1 METGLC
7 IGEINLA
14 AYNAICAD
22 LRRIAAKVLQKLLF
36 WNWSRAF
43 YQKKVQNLIPDTT
56 RVISDLEGLEINPA
70 GFLEFP
76 HSKIE

>member
-36 WNWSRAF
+36 
-43 YQKKVQNLIPDTT
+43 
-56 RVISDLEGLEINPA
+56 
-70 GFLEFP
+70 
-76 HSKIE
+76 